1 MPPKR
6 FKRLSTLRFARCIDL
21 PIPSLERP
29 RCIFNE
35 ACRTKVEL
43 ISGLSEP
50 ISKSIED
57 DSFGAPLNQR
67 TKPLRRPKEF
77 LSELEVE
84 SDSKA
89 LSLCRGV
96 RVGLT
101 AVVRLRKL
109 LKENSPAIEKTAGFV
124 LFFIFI
130 IMNCQDYRDYCCQAP
145 DIMRFQSGVL
155 IKISPNDFTVIVGI
169 ENKYCSMDFVL
180 FSPPSESISSVEPTS
195 SSTHSS
201 AAYNKIHCIVYNSF
215 VSTAPIACI
224 SLTRLCNK
232 AATQCITCGR
242 AACNKRHLGM
252 APNALVN
259 GGDKPN

>member
-84 SDSKA
+84 SESKA

-109 LKENSPAIEKTAGFV
+109 LKV
-124 LFFIFI
+124 LPVVPIVVGASGISIKFL
-130 IMNCQDYRDYCCQAP
+130 NCRDYRDYCCQAP

-155 IKISPNDFTVIVGI
+155 INIFPNDFTVIVGI